1 MTPDD
6 VVKTLAPDPGP
17 GLTPAAREMLAQIM
31 DTAEPELSARRPRW
45 RPLLALPIAAAVAAA
60 GWSAIVVFGAVPAS
74 ALDIKE
80 EGDHYL
86 IEVKDLYA
94 SPEVYETQLKDAGV
108 DISLRVAPVTPSFVG
123 EISTHTPDWNTGP
136 FPYADKIKTID
147 RPKNCDFVDFGRSCP
162 IGLTIAKD
170 FTGKADILLGR
181 EARPGEEY
189 EVVGMLNAPGEPM
202 HCKPFLNHR
211 VSEVR
216 QTLAGLG
223 LSIGEFSVKEP
234 GERGADA
241 ELKTSVPDSMY
252 VTGGALYEYGK
263 ASLIVSEQ
271 PMAEELRRTIL
282 GKYGCPVND
291 GSTS

>member
-31 DTAEPELSARRPRW
+31 DTAEPEPSARRPRW

-60 GWSAIVVFGAVPAS
+60 GWSAMVVFGAVPAS

-94 SPEVYETQLKDAGV
+94 NPKVYETQLKDAGV

-123 EISTHTPDWNTGP
+123 EIFTDTAGWNKGP

-147 RPKNCDFVDFGRSCP
+147 RPENCDFGRSCP

-189 EVVGMLNAPGEPM
+189 EVIGMLGARGEPM
-202 HCKPFLNHR
+202 HCRPFLNHR

-223 LSIGEFSVKEP
+223 LSIGEFVVKEP

-241 ELKTSVPDSMY
+241 ETRTSVPDSMY
-252 VTGGALYEYGK
+252 VTGGALFEYGK
-263 ASLIVSEQ
+263 AGLTVSEK
-271 PMAEELRRTIL
+271 PMDEELKQTLLR
-282 GKYGCPVND
+282 KYGCSAND